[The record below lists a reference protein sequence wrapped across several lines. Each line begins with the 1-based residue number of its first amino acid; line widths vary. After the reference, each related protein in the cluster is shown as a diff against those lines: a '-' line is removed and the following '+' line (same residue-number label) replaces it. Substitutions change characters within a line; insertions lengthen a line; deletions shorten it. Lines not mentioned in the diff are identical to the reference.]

1 MTQATR
7 RALLAG
13 TAGLL
18 AAPAPLRALESAY
31 PSRPVTVVV
40 PWAAGGSTDAFAR
53 VLAGRLS
60 TDLGQGFVIDNRT
73 GANGTIGLTSAAR
86 ARPDGHTVIVLP
98 NSTYA
103 VAPHLYPLGFEV
115 ETAFAGVGLLV
126 SMPMFMLVG
135 RASPARTLAD
145 YVALAKRPGA
155 PLTYANSG
163 IGATSH
169 LATEMLLQAAGIEV
183 TDIGYRGGGP
193 AIQGVLTG
201 EAGMLFMPASA
212 VMGFMASGDLRAL
225 AVASPRRSPLAP
237 DVPTFAEQGYPAVEM
252 IEHVAMLAPAGTPPA
267 VLEKLNAACRMAL
280 TAADM
285 KPRLDALAVTAE
297 ARPLAEWLPYLALE
311 SRRMAE
317 IVRLRNISIR

>member
-1 MTQATR
+1 MTHATR

-18 AAPAPLRALESAY
+18 AAPATLRAQEAGY

-60 TDLGQGFVIDNRT
+60 TDLGQGFVVDNRT

-86 ARPDGHTVIVLP
+86 ARPDGHTLIVLP

-115 ETAFAGVGLLV
+115 EKAFAGVGLLV

-135 RASPARTLAD
+135 RSSPAKTVAD
-145 YVALAKRPGA
+145 YVALAKQPGA
-155 PLTYANSG
+155 RQTYANSG

-183 TDIGYRGGGP
+183 TDVGYRGGGP
-193 AIQGVLTG
+193 AIQGVVAG
-201 EAGMLFMPASA
+201 ETGMLFMPAAA
-212 VMGFMASGDLRAL
+212 VMGLMASGDLRAL

-237 DVPTFAEQGYPAVEM
+237 DVPTFAEQGYPAVEI
-252 IEHVAMLAPAGTPPA
+252 IEHIAMLAPAGTPRPI
-267 VLEKLNAACRMAL
+267 LEKLNTACRAAL
-280 TAADM
+280 TAPDM
-285 KPRLDALAVTAE
+285 KPVLDRQVVTPE
-297 ARPLAEWLPYLALE
+297 ARPLAEWPAYLTAE
-311 SRRMAE
+311 SRKMAE
-317 IVRLRNISIR
+317 IVRVRNIRIQ